1 MHIIASFMTSV
12 CTYIEIYLCLKL
24 VQLKK
29 PCGNG
34 QDLHF
39 LGLLSTPRVFL
50 LAGLSRVPHRVAV
63 FFLV

>member
-1 MHIIASFMTSV
+1 MTSV
-12 CTYIEIYLCLKL
+12 CTYIYTHIYSCLCL

-29 PCGNG
+29 SCGNE
-34 QDLHF
+34 QDLHV

-50 LAGLSRVPHRVAV
+50 LAGLSRVPHWVAV